1 MTYLYTKEYI
11 KSATGMN
18 LKEFIHTV
26 EERGLVFGKDF
37 LVINGKG
44 AMGIALENAIFEL
57 SDDKNEEKEIKEH
70 ENISENIEP
79 AAGEEDADQGESIID
94 PLFDLN
100 ILDFS
105 GSTAD
110 STTAHSHTSPSNNG
124 NTQEI
129 ARVYDRP
136 MLDTESLSQKLGIIT
151 MSDLSIQQTELSY
164 NTQIIPSPEPVS
176 TNALE
181 PVSTNPIVQI
191 VNLPINTDPQAT
203 DDFFFTNMNTSIS
216 GNVLTDNG
224 YGADID
230 PDGGAVSAVAGTYA
244 TQFDGSVTIDTD
256 GSYSYTPA
264 TGYSGTDSFTYTVT
278 DNGGDHDTADVLIN
292 VTSGET
298 VTSID
303 FSTATITGYAGSSQN
318 VSDQFSIEDDGST
331 LRLEDNTWKD
341 VTLNYTVTANTV
353 LEFDFMSTVQGEIQG
368 IGFDRSDDINS
379 GLTFKIYGTQS
390 WGINTYNNYA
400 GNEGEWVHYTIDVG
414 DTYTGNFNRLFFV
427 NDDDQ
432 YVGANGSFSNI
443 IIHEGGSEASETMTG
458 TAGSQTFMG
467 LGGDDVIYGM
477 DGDDVLYGGSGID
490 FLYGGSGADTFGFD
504 DINDTDHIQD
514 FSITDGDMLHIS
526 DLLEGYDPLTDAIGD
541 FVAVT
546 SDGHDTIISVDTDG
560 GADNYVQIAIM
571 HGVSGLSDVETLEND
586 GTLITV

>member
-11 KSATGMN
+11 KSATGMD
-18 LKEFIHTV
+18 LKEFIHTA
-26 EERGLVFGKDF
+26 EERGLVFGEDF

-70 ENISENIEP
+70 ENISQNIEP

-94 PLFDLN
+94 QLFDLN
-100 ILDFS
+100 VLDFANS
-105 GSTAD
+105 AAD
-110 STTAHSHTSPSNNG
+110 NTTSHSHSSTSNISS
-124 NTQEI
+124 TQAI

-136 MLDTESLSQKLGIIT
+136 VLDTESLSQKLGSIT
-151 MSDLSIQQTELSY
+151 MSDTQINQTELSY
-164 NTQIIPSPEPVS
+164 DTQTVTFDDSLDAVAPLIAEEPQNIAPE
-176 TNALE
+176 A
-181 PVSTNPIVQI
+181 IG
-191 VNLPINTDPQAT
+191 
-203 DDFFFTNMNTSIS
+203 DFFFTNINTSIS

-230 PDGGAVSAVAGTYA
+230 PDGGAVSALAGTYA
-244 TQFDGSVTIDTD
+244 TEFGGSVTIDTD

-264 TGYSGTDSFTYTVT
+264 TGYSGTDSFSYTIT
-278 DNGGDHDTADVLIN
+278 DNDGAIDTANVLIN
-292 VTSGET
+292 VTSGHVST
-298 VTSID
+298 QID
-303 FSTATITGYAGSSQN
+303 FSTATITHYGVSQN
-318 VSDQFSIEDDGST
+318 KSDNFFIEDNGNT
-331 LRLEDNTWKD
+331 LHMENNTWKD
-341 VTLNYTVTANTV
+341 ITLNYTVTSNTV
-353 LEFDFMSTVQGEIQG
+353 IEFDFMSTSQGEIHG
-368 IGFDRSDDINS
+368 IGFDTNDGIDSN
-379 GLTFKIYGTQS
+379 LTFKLYGTQG
-390 WGINTYNNYA
+390 WGIGTYNNYA

-414 DTYTGNFNRLFFV
+414 ARYTGNFTRLFFV

-458 TAGSQTFMG
+458 TTGSQTLMG

-490 FLYGGSGADTFGFD
+490 FLYGGDGADTFGFD
-504 DINDTDHIQD
+504 DINDTDHVQD
-514 FSITDGDMLHIS
+514 FSITDGDMLDIS
-526 DLLEGYDPLTDAIGD
+526 DLLEGYDPLTDAIVD